1 LYSYCFVNAQYYTG
15 TGEVID
21 LAALAKASQ
30 KIQISERSFANL
42 PTKFS
47 MEKYMPTSGDQGQ
60 YGTCVAWAVGYGMST
75 ILYAKTHGLT
85 DKNIINKYAS
95 SPSFLYQQVKDA
107 TDNDCPGAAN
117 TINAIVSLTK
127 LGVATLKTV
136 PYTCFANIS
145 NGAKE
150 EALNYTISDA
160 SVLFAQKVILKDDA
174 LVKTSEE
181 SVEIVKKAFVEGSP
195 VAISFLLPPSFNKI
209 NSPILTLDE
218 KEKFDEWKNG
228 SHAMCVIGYNDKIE
242 GGAFRM
248 LNNWGSNW
256 DDNGII

>member
-1 LYSYCFVNAQYYTG
+1 MPCIHTVLLMQYYTG
-15 TGEVID
+15 TGEVVD

-107 TDNDCPGAAN
+107 TDDDCPGAAN

-127 LGVATLKTV
+127 VGVTTLKTV

-150 EALNYTISDA
+150 EALNYIISDA
-160 SVLFAQKVILKDDA
+160 SILFAQKGILKDDA

-181 SVEIVKKAFVEGSP
+181 SVEIVKKGVRGRKPRCNLFFVATE
-195 VAISFLLPPSFNKI
+195 F
-209 NSPILTLDE
+209 
-218 KEKFDEWKNG
+218 
-228 SHAMCVIGYNDKIE
+228 
-242 GGAFRM
+242 
-248 LNNWGSNW
+248 
-256 DDNGII
+256 